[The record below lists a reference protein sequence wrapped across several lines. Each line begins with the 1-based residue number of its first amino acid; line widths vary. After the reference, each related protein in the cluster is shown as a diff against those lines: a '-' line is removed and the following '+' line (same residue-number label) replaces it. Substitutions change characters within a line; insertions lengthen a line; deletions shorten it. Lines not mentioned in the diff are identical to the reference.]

1 MKISVKSHNI
11 IAEALGK
18 ALEKYSEAAQS
29 AVTDIQLQPHIQSG
43 ELTILNDDDEVLGS
57 VVVEEWIASMPENF
71 YEDAEVALKRI
82 LNQLGESEVFA
93 SLRILKPYSFVLVD
107 EEKET
112 VAELMLI
119 DDEETMFLSDELL
132 KGLDDELNSFLKD
145 LLEI

>member
-29 AVTDIQLQPHIQSG
+29 AVTDIQLQPHAQSG

-82 LNQLGESEVFA
+82 LNQLGESGVFA

>member
-18 ALEKYSEAAQS
+18 ALEKYSEAVQS

-82 LNQLGESEVFA
+82 LNQLSESGVFA

>member
-29 AVTDIQLQPHIQSG
+29 AVTDIQLQPHVQSG

-82 LNQLGESEVFA
+82 LNQLGESGVFA

-107 EEKET
+107 E
-112 VAELMLI
+112 
-119 DDEETMFLSDELL
+119 
-132 KGLDDELNSFLKD
+132 
-145 LLEI
+145 